1 MGPKLVEPVFL
12 MPYSDAEPVSDYR
25 CVVNGSATQV
35 VFERTRFKAG
45 TVAVGDQAEPTRL
58 YVIDLAAGPPAV
70 PTRLNDISPAFR
82 PDWCWSTGKIT
93 FMNAGAVYIQTTV
106 SATPTTLPNTP
117 NMAYPTWSAAGDF
130 IVTEHGESLPGYP
143 GPRTTKIDPTSGAV
157 LVQVMGSPL
166 VWGGMP
172 TVDPRDSGRIAFA
185 GQWIGGQTGYNQ
197 DRNYIWLIDDAW
209 QINPGMARVR
219 PLDPQANVTGP
230 FRGEFQG
237 RAPWFSPDGK
247 WVAFE
252 STRADP
258 SGELYALFIQS
269 AGGDGPARQVTD
281 IKWNANHA
289 KFYPDGK
296 RLVATLL
303 QEPGGKRRGLVS
315 LDVSAFVT

>member
-1 MGPKLVEPVFL
+1 MEPELVEPVFL

-35 VFERTRFKAG
+35 VFERTLFKSG
-45 TVAVGDQAEPTRL
+45 TAAESSQDEPTRL
-58 YVIDLAAGPPAV
+58 YVLDLAAGPSAPPA
-70 PTRLNDISPAFR
+70 RLNDISPALR
-82 PDWCWSTGKIT
+82 PDWCWATGKIT
-93 FMNAGAVYIQTTV
+93 FMNPGAVYIQTSV
-106 SATPTTLPNTP
+106 SATPAPLANTA

-143 GPRTTKIDPTSGAV
+143 SPRTTKIDPSSGVV

-172 TVDPRDSGRIAFA
+172 AVDPRDSRRIAFA
-185 GQWIGGQTGYNQ
+185 GQWIGDQSRYNQ
-197 DRNYIWLIDDAW
+197 DRNYIWLIDDEW
-209 QINPGMARVR
+209 QINPSIARVR
-219 PLDPQANVTGP
+219 PLDPQANVTGA
-230 FRGEFQG
+230 FRGAFQG
-237 RAPWFSPDGK
+237 RAPWFSPDGN
-247 WVAFE
+247 WVVFE

-258 SGELYALFIQS
+258 SGQLYALFIQS
-269 AGGDGPARQVTD
+269 ARGDGPARQVTD

-303 QEPGGKRRGLVS
+303 QQPGGKRRGLVS
-315 LDVSAFVT
+315 LDVSAFAS